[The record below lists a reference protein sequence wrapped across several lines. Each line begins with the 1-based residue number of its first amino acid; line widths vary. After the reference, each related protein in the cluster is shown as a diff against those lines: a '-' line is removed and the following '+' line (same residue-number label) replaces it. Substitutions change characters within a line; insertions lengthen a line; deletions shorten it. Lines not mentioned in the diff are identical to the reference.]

1 LQRSAPP
8 NDAAPALSLAPSYII
23 KRWNRR
29 SSHHSNTR
37 NFKGSSHAKK
47 YTAQCAC
54 GAVKFEFDT
63 DPDFVANCHCLDC
76 KRASGGEMAT
86 FFGVPQDDFTV
97 VAGKPKAH
105 HYVAESGK
113 GLDRNFCPDCGS
125 RLFTTN
131 LDSFP
136 GLVFVMLGSLDRPE
150 LIAPK
155 LEMFTK
161 RRLKWNK
168 PLDMPQFES
177 MPG

>member
-1 LQRSAPP
+1 M
-8 NDAAPALSLAPSYII
+8 
-23 KRWNRR
+23 
-29 SSHHSNTR
+29 
-37 NFKGSSHAKK
+37 AKK

-63 DPDFVANCHCLDC
+63 DPDFIANCHCLDC

-168 PLDMPQFES
+168 PLDIPQFDS

>member
-1 LQRSAPP
+1 MP
-8 NDAAPALSLAPSYII
+8 
-23 KRWNRR
+23 
-29 SSHHSNTR
+29 
-37 NFKGSSHAKK
+37 KK
-47 YTAQCAC
+47 YTAQCTC

-63 DPDFVANCHCLDC
+63 DPDFIANCHCLDC

-86 FFGVPQDDFTV
+86 FFAVPQDDFTL

-136 GLVFVMLGSLDRPE
+136 GLVFVMLGMPGPTRTDCAKAGNVHQAPPEVEQTARRPAIRQHAWLNRRRGGRRRR
-150 LIAPK
+150 LIAEISGVYLCMIRSPTRA
-155 LEMFTK
+155 L
-161 RRLKWNK
+161 
-168 PLDMPQFES
+168 
-177 MPG
+177 